1 MATTMAM
8 GTASKAT
15 ARRPTVAESKF
26 TSAELELSA
35 SNVLRKLQTPALGI
49 GGIALAASLV
59 GAIVWPKPFF
69 AAWLVAFLFWLG
81 MALGSNALLMMQ
93 YISGGRWGAA
103 IRRPLEAGA
112 SNVPLMAL
120 AFIPL
125 AVGFGHIYPW
135 ADPDKVAAIA
145 QLKFKEGYLN
155 PAGVVLRAVIFF
167 GIWTFISNRLV
178 AWSRASDAEGW
189 GEARAGRIAVLSHIG
204 ILLWVLSMS
213 LAAVDW
219 AMSLE
224 PIWFS
229 HIYPLMFT
237 GAQILGAMTL
247 AIMVS
252 ARVADHKPVTSV
264 LSPDRFHDL
273 GKLLLAFT
281 MIWAYFQLSQYIIM
295 WGANLPEEV
304 EWYIVRNTNGWEY
317 LTLFLF
323 VFHFVIPF
331 GLLLSQTRKK
341 KPFSLA
347 AVAGLIFLMRWV
359 DIYWWITPS
368 ISQEFFIHPLH
379 LTTWLGIGGVW
390 MWRYIGQLSA
400 YPVLAV
406 HDPVVEAELEHA

>member
-1 MATTMAM
+1 MAAPATVQMA
-8 GTASKAT
+8 KAT

-26 TSAELELSA
+26 TSSELELSS
-35 SNVLRKLQTPALGI
+35 SNVLRKLATPALGI
-49 GGIALAASLV
+49 GGIALAASVV
-59 GAIVWPKPFF
+59 GAIVWPKEFF
-69 AAWLVAFLFWLG
+69 SAWLVAYLFWLG
-81 MALGSNALLMMQ
+81 MALGSTAILMMQ

-103 IRRPLEAGA
+103 IRRPLEAAA

-125 AVGFGHIYPW
+125 CFGFGYLYPW

-145 QLKFKEGYLN
+145 QLDFKKEYLN
-155 PAGVVLRAVIFF
+155 PTGVILRAAIYFVIWSFL
-167 GIWTFISNRLV
+167 SNRLV
-178 AWSRASDAEGW
+178 TWSRESDAAGW
-189 GEARAGRIAVLSHIG
+189 GEARASRIAVLSHAG

-229 HIYPLMFT
+229 HIYPLMIT

-247 AIMVS
+247 AILVS
-252 ARVADHKPVTSV
+252 ARVADHKPVTTV

-295 WGANLPEEV
+295 WGANLPEEA
-304 EWYIVRNTNGWEY
+304 EWYIIRNSGGWAY
-317 LTLFLF
+317 VTLFLF
-323 VFHFVIPF
+323 IFHFIVPF
-331 GLLLSQTRKK
+331 SLLLSQTRKK
-341 KPFSLA
+341 KPMSLA
-347 AVAGLIFLMRWV
+347 MVAGLIFVMRYV

-368 ISQEFFIHPLH
+368 ISHEFFIHPLH

-390 MWRYIGQLSA
+390 MWRYIGQLAA

>member
-1 MATTMAM
+1 M
-8 GTASKAT
+8 
-15 ARRPTVAESKF
+15 AESKF
-26 TSAELELSA
+26 TSSELELSS

-59 GAIVWPKPFF
+59 GAMVWPKPFF
-69 AAWLVAFLFWLG
+69 SAWLVAYLFWLG
-81 MALGSNALLMMQ
+81 MALGSTALLMMQ

-120 AFIPL
+120 FFIPL
-125 AVGFGHIYPW
+125 VFGFHHIYPW
-135 ADPDKVAAIA
+135 ADPDTVAKIA
-145 QLKFKEGYLN
+145 QLDFKKEYLN
-155 PAGVVLRAVIFF
+155 PTGVVIRAAIFF
-167 GIWTFISNRLV
+167 VIWSFLASRLV
-178 AWSRASDAEGW
+178 GWSRASDAEGW
-189 GEARAGRIAVLSHIG
+189 GEARASRIAVISHAG
-204 ILLWVLSMS
+204 ILLWVVSMS

-247 AIMVS
+247 AIQVS
-252 ARVADHKPVTSV
+252 ARVADHKPVTTV
-264 LSPDRFHDL
+264 LSPGRFHDL

-295 WGANLPEEV
+295 WGANLPEEA
-304 EWYIVRNTNGWEY
+304 EWYIIRNTNGWEFV
-317 LTLFLF
+317 TLFLF
-323 VFHFVIPF
+323 VFHFIVPF
-331 GLLLSQTRKK
+331 SLLLSQTRKK
-341 KPFSLA
+341 KPFSIA
-347 AVAGLIFLMRWV
+347 AVASLIFLMRWV

-368 ISQEFFIHPLH
+368 IYRDAFFIHPLH

-390 MWRYIGQLSA
+390 MWRYIGQLSS
-400 YPVLAV
+400 YPVIAV